1 MDNSSPNPPTT
12 IFGNLSLVDHGAQ
25 PQHDGPSNP
34 GRSSPCE
41 AIPAPAP
48 PNSRSESSSSPS
60 SVYVFGQQSSRQTPA
75 LRVSFDSIPVIMM
88 LDLQSMAPRTS
99 QLQSPFRCVTTT
111 SEQSGRRVSASNTQ
125 THLSQF
131 LSPSSSPLG
140 TRQRLLSFTPVTPP
154 TPSIVQDETPGSDH
168 VPSPTPEPPVPITPY
183 DPRQEP
189 APIHTLFKSAF
200 QDALKEG
207 PELAKMVVKAIQKL
221 QTKNPKE
228 SDSELSKFLDG
239 AKDLQRFQGT
249 DTRTVAVL
257 GASGEGKSSLIN
269 SLLHFPG
276 VAETGDLGSA
286 CTSVVTE
293 YRQKKADQTEPITIN
308 VEYLSMTEIREL
320 IQELLWSYRQLF
332 LPTVESNETSEQEY
346 NRYIRESE
354 LAWSALS
361 AAFKH
366 KRQFTPKFAQDT
378 SDGALE
384 SITNQLVDWTREI
397 EWPTSGAD
405 GFWTSTAQTAEEC
418 VQQTKL
424 FMQDKLWQ
432 VMAIYENYPTG
443 IVLADLPAR
452 VRATQDY
459 LIKCDNILIVAKI
472 SRAITDQYLKS
483 SLFYVLSRHV
493 PTEWEQSGAQ
503 RLKVAVVCTKS
514 EDINLGTARREFC
527 GPEKAI
533 STDTMARLDTE
544 LEVAKTSGDRA
555 KKKAIKK
562 QQELLLVQ
570 ARNEHVKRN
579 LQSAYSSEMDGRS
592 LDVFCVSN
600 KWYEKYSLKG
610 NTEFARAS
618 GIPELRHFCH
628 SLTADAQLSEAKH
641 FLRSRLSA
649 LLNTLELWATSLLDK
664 QNAIEKLNASVQMN
678 MKEAID
684 QLPTLVNTF
693 RQDFSRC
700 FEKQIMS
707 FFGQYN
713 AWCLNN
719 GDHQTLNRGH
729 ENWNAKIIWK
739 MRMELESQWDLMEE
753 EVTDVFSALLI
764 VGLANGIQLAVL
776 LPSRSVGPIANSIAA
791 QMGNLEYKLGREENG
806 FLAEVRAIRRY
817 ASESNYNSY
826 ILKDMIPVYRD
837 AASQKKTGK
846 FGRQISIIQ
855 GHIEEG
861 LIFPKLSIAVAES
874 MNNLITLTSTRLGS
888 ILSDCFDIIQADLN
902 IMFQSC
908 ERSQATQHGLALGQK
923 QRKVSEFDVVYD
935 IGTNTFSNTL
945 ICNRCHE
952 SFESR
957 DVLFKHQHL
966 EDPYPIKAAEL
977 IVGKITLEQAAKL
990 GATTKKKSNMSD
1002 EMRWFEFYDIIFLGQ
1017 DPAQRPLTP
1026 YHQPLA
1032 NPTLNN
1038 SSTPASISI
1047 PSYRDTFL
1055 GPSNQRKKRKLAVP
1069 GTGSPVL
1076 RLLAFCGSL
1085 AGPGQPLGT

>member
-1 MDNSSPNPPTT
+1 MDNSSPNPLTT
-12 IFGNLSLVDHGAQ
+12 IFGNLSIVDHGAQ
-25 PQHDGPSNP
+25 PQHDGSSNP
-34 GRSSPCE
+34 GRSSPWQTI
-41 AIPAPAP
+41 AAPAP
-48 PNSRSESSSSPS
+48 PNSHSEFSSSPS
-60 SVYVFGQQSSRQTPA
+60 TVYVFGQQFSKQNASSQSIFRFGSSDHDAGSAINDPQGNSFSFHGLHNMTP
-75 LRVSFDSIPVIMM
+75 LPSPSPSPRPSPFPPRKILP
-88 LDLQSMAPRTS
+88 LPQSKTS
-99 QLQSPFRCVTTT
+99 QLQSPFGCVTATP
-111 SEQSGRRVSASNTQ
+111 EQSGRGVSASNTQ
-125 THLSQF
+125 THLSPF

-140 TRQRLLSFTPVTPP
+140 SRQRSLSFTPAAPP
-154 TPSIVQDETPGSDH
+154 TPSIVQNETPGSDH
-168 VPSPTPEPPVPITPY
+168 VPSPTPAPPAPVTPY

-189 APIHTLFKSAF
+189 APIHTLFTSTL
-200 QDALKEG
+200 QDALKE
-207 PELAKMVVKAIQKL
+207 EA
-221 QTKNPKE
+221 
-228 SDSELSKFLDG
+228 DSELSKFLDD
-239 AKDLQRFQGT
+239 AKDLQGFQGT

-320 IQELLWSYRQLF
+320 IHELLWSYRQLF

-354 LAWSALS
+354 LAWSALR

-384 SITNQLVDWTREI
+384 RITNQLVDWTREI

-424 FMQDKLWQ
+424 FMQDKLWPFTKLIRVYLNSQ
-432 VMAIYENYPTG
+432 VLKTG
-443 IVLADLPAR
+443 IVLADLPGLQDTNLAR

-459 LIKCDNILIVAKI
+459 LIKCDNIMIVAKI
-472 SRAITDQYLKS
+472 SRAITDQSLKS

-493 PTEWEQSGAQ
+493 PTEWEQSGTQ
-503 RLKVAVVCTKS
+503 RLKVAVVYTKS

-527 GPEKAI
+527 GPDKAI

-544 LEVAKTSGDRA
+544 LDAAKISGDRT

-570 ARNEHVKRN
+570 ARNGHVKTN

-641 FLRSRLSA
+641 FLRFRLSA
-649 LLNTLELWATSLLDK
+649 LFNTLELWATSLLDK
-664 QNAIEKLNASVQMN
+664 QNAIEKLNDSVQMK

-700 FEKQIMS
+700 FEEQIMT

-739 MRMELESQWDLMEE
+739 MRTELESQWDLMEE
-753 EVTDVFSALLI
+753 EVTDVFSALLDGVRNI
-764 VGLANGIQLAVL
+764 LDQLKPGVYEL
-776 LPSRSVGPIANSIAA
+776 
-791 QMGNLEYKLGREENG
+791 
-806 FLAEVRAIRRY
+806 Y
-817 ASESNYNSY
+817 A
-826 ILKDMIPVYRD
+826 VYRD
-837 AASQKKTGK
+837 AASQK
-846 FGRQISIIQ
+846 R
-855 GHIEEG
+855 HIEEG

-874 MNNLITLTSTRLGS
+874 MNNLITITSTRLGS
-888 ILSDCFDIIQADLN
+888 ILSDSFDIIQADLN

-908 ERSQATQHGLALGQK
+908 ERSQVSLAVDAGERETKIKEFAEEVRNLK
-923 QRKVSEFDVVYD
+923 QR
-935 IGTNTFSNTL
+935 
-945 ICNRCHE
+945 HE
-952 SFESR
+952 
-957 DVLFKHQHL
+957 
-966 EDPYPIKAAEL
+966 
-977 IVGKITLEQAAKL
+977 
-990 GATTKKKSNMSD
+990 
-1002 EMRWFEFYDIIFLGQ
+1002 
-1017 DPAQRPLTP
+1017 
-1026 YHQPLA
+1026 
-1032 NPTLNN
+1032 
-1038 SSTPASISI
+1038 
-1047 PSYRDTFL
+1047 
-1055 GPSNQRKKRKLAVP
+1055 
-1069 GTGSPVL
+1069 
-1076 RLLAFCGSL
+1076 RLLRTVEAI
-1085 AGPGQPLGT
+1085 